1 MELASEGKEELTYN
15 LGVLEGLHQ
24 LLNEEDTNPIYQ
36 VDPDNASTEEIRLLK
51 EAGWRKL
58 DIVIRIVEQTV
69 KTRAFLET
77 YMAPLNKRIRRTD
90 NLDKLHSDLTTAEA
104 TWTAIEAL
112 LAGSAQTLERE
123 HPHPI

>member
-1 MELASEGKEELTYN
+1 MGLAPEGKEELTYN

-24 LLNEEDTNPIYQ
+24 LLKQEDANPIYQ

-58 DIVIRIVEQTV
+58 DIVIQIVEQTV

-77 YMAPLNKRIRRTD
+77 YMAPLNKRIRQTD
-90 NLDKLHSDLTTAEA
+90 NLDKLHSDLTTGEA

-112 LAGSAQTLERE
+112 LAGSAEMLERE
-123 HPHPI
+123 HPT

>member
-1 MELASEGKEELTYN
+1 MGLASEGKEELTYN

-24 LLNEEDTNPIYQ
+24 LLNEEDTNPIYR
-36 VDPDNASTEEIRLLK
+36 VDADNASTEEIRLLK

-90 NLDKLHSDLTTAEA
+90 NLDKLHSDLTTGEA

-112 LAGSAQTLERE
+112 LAGSAEMLERD
-123 HPHPI
+123 HPA